1 MLLQKLQRDKGIIS
15 CVLLEAQRT
24 LLETTDTNLECV
36 CVKKTHFDTQT
47 LLKANRAEVRWW
59 PDLVYQWPRLL
70 PATGLGTQGWGCS
83 WGCIGQGKQR
93 RNETLNSICEDLT
106 KVSLDTTM
114 THNCVLLAA
123 LCRPE
128 VLLRQKHKV
137 QEHEIVCRR
146 RLALFFVLLTLLQIL
161 LVHVSTV
168 PRSSPG
174 FLCPF

>member
-1 MLLQKLQRDKGIIS
+1 M
-15 CVLLEAQRT
+15 
-24 LLETTDTNLECV
+24 
-36 CVKKTHFDTQT
+36 
-47 LLKANRAEVRWW
+47 RWW

-106 KVSLDTTM
+106 KVSLDTTI
-114 THNCVLLAA
+114 THNCVLQLAA

-146 RLALFFVLLTLLQIL
+146 RLALFLSCLPFFKFFSFTSVLSQGRLQVFFVLFKYLCYVRFWSLQKYVVHSLVASLAAKFFLQID
-161 LVHVSTV
+161 S
-168 PRSSPG
+168 
-174 FLCPF
+174 